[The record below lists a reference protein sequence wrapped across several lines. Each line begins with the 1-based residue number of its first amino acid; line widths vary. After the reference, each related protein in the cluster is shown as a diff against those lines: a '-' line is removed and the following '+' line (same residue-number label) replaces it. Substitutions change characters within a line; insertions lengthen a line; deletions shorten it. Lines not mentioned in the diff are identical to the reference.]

1 MRKLIIP
8 LMVLFALFFSLPSAE
23 AKTFWRTYLVD
34 EITDQGIIL
43 KDFEGN
49 KFVVDKNPNQIK
61 GGPLKAGDS
70 VRYDSVKNK
79 LKRNPWQPAAITNIG
94 NNSISILLQN
104 GDTAEVNMKSKYRE
118 QFKVGDHVEYQASKG
133 QIKKSG
139 LQPLD

>member
-1 MRKLIIP
+1 MNKLIIP
-8 LMVLFALFFSLPSAE
+8 VLVFFAIIFTFSDIH

-49 KFVVDKNPNQIK
+49 KLVVDKKPNQIK

-79 LKRNPWQPAAITNIG
+79 LKRNPWQPATITNIG
-94 NNSISILLQN
+94 NNSISIGLQN
-104 GDTAEVNMKSKYRE
+104 GDTAEVNMKSKYRD
-118 QFKVGDHVEYQASKG
+118 QFKVGDHVEYQASRGK
-133 QIKKSG
+133 IKKSG

>member
-8 LMVLFALFFSLPSAE
+8 IMVLFALFFSLPNAE
-23 AKTFWRTYLVD
+23 AKTFWRTYVVD

-79 LKRNPWQPAAITNIG
+79 LKRNPLQPAIITNIG
-94 NNSISILLQN
+94 NNSISIELLN
-104 GDTAEVNMKSKYRE
+104 GDTAEVNMKSKYLD
-118 QFKVGDHVEYQASKG
+118 QFKVGDHVDFQASKG

-139 LQPLD
+139 LQPVE